1 MSLQALIF
9 DFDGTLVDSMG
20 RFFPSWNMAG
30 AKFGISVTEAAFY
43 SYAGLPLPEI
53 VRILHREQLGGE
65 ADAAFVAAFL
75 EAKCKAHE
83 EYEQQVGPPPV
94 IESVK
99 RLATQAEES
108 GVPIAIATSGL
119 WQHVEGHI
127 KHNRL
132 EGLFSRSRGNVVCAA
147 EVQRGKPEPDIYL
160 EAARRVGADP
170 RFCRAYEDGE
180 SGLISAYRAGCH
192 VIDVTYMDEYPLVEG
207 LRIAKKKAQAE
218 RDWLDDK

>member
-1 MSLQALIF
+1 
-9 DFDGTLVDSMG
+9 MG
-20 RFFPSWNMAG
+20 
-30 AKFGISVTEAAFY
+30 
-43 SYAGLPLPEI
+43 
-53 VRILHREQLGGE
+53 
-65 ADAAFVAAFL
+65 
-75 EAKCKAHE
+75 
-83 EYEQQVGPPPV
+83 
-94 IESVK
+94 
-99 RLATQAEES
+99 
-108 GVPIAIATSGL
+108 
-119 WQHVEGHI
+119 

-192 VIDVTYMDEYPLVEG
+192 VIDVTYMDECPLVEG

-218 RDWLDDK
+218 RDWLDD